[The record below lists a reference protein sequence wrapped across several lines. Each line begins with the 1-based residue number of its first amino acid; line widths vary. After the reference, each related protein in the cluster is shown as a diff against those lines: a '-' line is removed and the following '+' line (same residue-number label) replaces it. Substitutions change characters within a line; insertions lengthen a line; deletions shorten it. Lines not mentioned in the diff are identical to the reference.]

1 MRCAATVAR
10 WPIFKFVTITRIQG
24 GRFPM
29 KVCKWSGP
37 ALQEGAA
44 ALIRQIPT
52 LKGDM
57 PRAIA
62 IAEAIASA
70 MVMED
75 QGRKYLVT
83 LKE

>member
-1 MRCAATVAR
+1 
-10 WPIFKFVTITRIQG
+10 
-24 GRFPM
+24 M

-44 ALIRQIPT
+44 ALVRQIPM
-52 LKGDM
+52 LKTDM
-57 PRAIA
+57 PKAFA
-62 IAEAIASA
+62 IAEAVASA